1 VVLATRLKLL
11 LASGYLPELDS
22 CISCGSGELLCGF
35 RPSQGGVLCRECFSA
50 GADDCFPVSPEGLMA
65 LRELLE
71 RPLAE
76 VGQLGLVGAAADEVE
91 RILSQTLAYHG
102 H

>member
-1 VVLATRLKLL
+1 
-11 LASGYLPELDS
+11 
-22 CISCGSGELLCGF
+22 
-35 RPSQGGVLCRECFSA
+35 
-50 GADDCFPVSPEGLMA
+50 MA